1 MPRKKNSE
9 SRAYYSLIAGDV
21 AEKLCNGQILM
32 KNDLT
37 QVFEAVDDKANSTSM
52 SKKLGRF
59 FDFLSPVFKRENVEN
74 NDFKVVFVDSSISL
88 MDATKAIN
96 DALCYRFK
104 IKGAK
109 KDPKQPVKLV
119 KQKVAKK
126 PIVAPNMKVASAKL
140 IGRVL
145 NYFIRRKVTA
155 VRSHDYYEMTRKEGV
170 SGCTLS
176 DRRAERF
183 SNTVSSVTG
192 LPVKWNYIKV
202 PGEGRYL
209 TIDGDQEKIKAVYLK
224 WVEFAKNRFGIDL
237 PIDKNNAIRPTR
249 ETPAVAAVPTT
260 TTTPE
265 KEISYN
271 NEEKY
276 VLWLTA
282 KTLQERGKRGI
293 DADVFLTSLRA
304 KILESRV
311 EKINSRVEYQALLRK
326 EKVFEIGR
334 NGLICVNNVEKAIQ
348 VLKEYDPKKITSR
361 VKVVSEIRGIKNF
374 LNLWGKGLTF
384 EEKHTSEKRNFA
396 IYEIVFNYTYSSMIL
411 YAILQSYL
419 DEEGKVLDNQFD
431 WMNPNDPTIKYITD
445 NIDKFV
451 NFYDPIPYFKD
462 QFSGEIQN
470 WEK

>member
-109 KDPKQPVKLV
+109 KDPKQPVK
-119 KQKVAKK
+119 QEVAKK
-126 PIVAPNMKVASAKL
+126 RKKSIVVAHNMKAPTAKL
-140 IGRVL
+140 IGRTL

-155 VRSHDYYEMTRKEGV
+155 IKSSDYYRIAKEVNLLGY
-170 SGCTLS
+170 TLS
-176 DRRAERF
+176 NMRASKISSMV
-183 SNTVSSVTG
+183 SNVTG
-192 LPVKWNYIKV
+192 LSVKWNYINI
-202 PGEGRYL
+202 PGDGRYL
-209 TIDGDQEKIKAVYLK
+209 TIDGNQDEIKTIYLK
-224 WVEFAKNRFGIDL
+224 WVEFVKNRFGIDL
-237 PIDKNNAIRPTR
+237 PVDKNNAIKPTR
-249 ETPAVAAVPTT
+249 ETPPAVVAAVTT
-260 TTTPE
+260 TTTTTE

-276 VLWLTA
+276 ILWLTA
-282 KTLQERGKRGI
+282 KTLQERGRRGI
-293 DADVFLTSLRA
+293 DADVFLSTLRA

-326 EKVFEIGR
+326 EKIFEIGR
-334 NGLICVNNVEKAIQ
+334 NGLIYVSNVVRAVQ
-348 VLKEYDPKKITSR
+348 VLRDYHPKNLTSTAI
-361 VKVVSEIRGIKNF
+361 VVNESGATENF
-374 LNLWGKGLTF
+374 LSFWGKNLKASKKPEKRGLTYF
-384 EEKHTSEKRNFA
+384 KIEFD
-396 IYEIVFNYTYSSMIL
+396 YTHSSLIL
-411 YAILQSYL
+411 YAILSSYL
-419 DEEGKVLDNQFD
+419 
-431 WMNPNDPTIKYITD
+431 IKD
-445 NIDKFV
+445 
-451 NFYDPIPYFKD
+451 
-462 QFSGEIQN
+462 GEIMETPFGWTLDCPAVKFIKDNMDKITMHCDSSIYFGDQYSSAISE